1 MKFAR
6 IFTLRNL
13 LVLMV
18 VLLITNLVVLLV
30 RAPKNPKPVY
40 GEPPVQAVSE
50 GTIPAD
56 ISPSEQAGVSTLSSS
71 ELQNALNKDG
81 VLILSMQ
88 DGDFFHL
95 FAFHPLHLPF
105 TRLTGGEW
113 DDCYPAVSPDGTR
126 LAFSSHRDGYWDI
139 YILDFKNGSTKR
151 LTSTPAYD
159 SRPAWSPDGKW
170 IAFESLV
177 NDNLEIMLQ
186 SADDSSQPVLQLTT
200 DAAADYSAAWSPSGR
215 EIAFVSTRSGSED
228 IWMASLDDVNNRFT
242 NLTDSPDQQENNPAW
257 SPDGMYLAWANFD
270 GQVTA
275 LWTDDFVNLPRRIGE
290 GTLAAWNPEG
300 DQLAAVLSTPN
311 HTYLSVY
318 SVQDIQ
324 LTSPSSLVWG
334 EIRGLGWAKGEML
347 AFITN
352 PENGF
357 TVSEKPVLWQTEV
370 ESTETPPEGRY
381 SLVKIENV
389 EAHYALLHDLADES
403 FTALNQATSRAAG
416 WDFLSSLENAY
427 TPLTQPVS
435 PGIQQDWLTTGRG
448 IALNPVSL
456 YADWMAVVREEYYGS
471 TYWRVFIKARY
482 QDGSQGAPI
491 TQPVWDFQARYNGT
505 SRGYE
510 AGGECVCPP
519 LGYWIDFTALANS
532 YGWYRLPAEGNWRTY
547 FAGTR
552 FNQFAFMDNLT
563 WYEAMIQLYPPE
575 ALDASGFEPYI
586 FTTPQP

>member
-1 MKFAR
+1 M
-6 IFTLRNL
+6 RNL

-18 VLLITNLVVLLV
+18 VLLIADLVVTLM
-30 RAPKNPKPVY
+30 RDPANPKQTS
-40 GEPPVQAVSE
+40 GEPLVQPVSSETIHAELTPTRQAA
-50 GTIPAD
+50 T
-56 ISPSEQAGVSTLSSS
+56 STLSSS
-71 ELQNALNKDG
+71 ELQNALNEDG

-105 TRLTGGEW
+105 TRLTSGEW

-126 LAFSSHRDGYWDI
+126 LAFASHRDGYWDI
-139 YILDFKNGSTKR
+139 YILTLSDGSIKR
-151 LTSTPAYD
+151 LTNTPAFD
-159 SRPAWSPDGKW
+159 SRPAWSPDGMW
-170 IAFESLV
+170 IAYESLV
-177 NDNLEIMLQ
+177 NGNLEIMLQ
-186 SADDSSQPVLQLTT
+186 SAEDPSQPVLQLTT
-200 DAAADYSAAWSPSGR
+200 DAAADYSAAWSPTGR

-228 IWMASLDDVNNRFT
+228 IWLASLDDATNRFT
-242 NLTDSPDQQENNPAW
+242 NLTDSPDQQEKNPVW
-257 SPDGMYLAWANFD
+257 SPDGMYLAWANYD

-290 GTLAAWNPEG
+290 GTQAAWNPEG
-300 DQLAAVLSTPN
+300 IQLAAVLSTPN
-311 HTYLSVY
+311 HTYLAAY
-318 SVQDIQ
+318 SVQNFQ
-324 LTSPSSLVWG
+324 LSTASSLVWG
-334 EIRGLGWAKGEML
+334 EIRGLSWAKGEVP
-347 AFITN
+347 AFVTN
-352 PENGF
+352 PGNNF
-357 TVSEKPVLWQTEV
+357 TVSVKPVLWQAEID
-370 ESTETPPEGRY
+370 SSATPPEGRY

-389 EAHYALLHDLADES
+389 EAPYALLHDLADEA
-403 FTALNQATSRAAG
+403 FIALNQATSRTAG

-435 PGIQQDWLTTGRG
+435 PGIQQDWLSTGRG

-456 YADWMAVVREEYYGS
+456 YADWMAVVREEYYCS
-471 TYWRVFIKARY
+471 TYWRIFIKARS

-491 TQPVWDFQARYNGT
+491 THPVWDFQARFNGN

-510 AGGECVCPP
+510 AGGELASPP
-519 LGYWIDFTALANS
+519 PGYWIDFTALANS
-532 YGWYRLPAEGNWRTY
+532 YGWSRLPAEGNWRTY
-547 FAGTR
+547 FAGAR